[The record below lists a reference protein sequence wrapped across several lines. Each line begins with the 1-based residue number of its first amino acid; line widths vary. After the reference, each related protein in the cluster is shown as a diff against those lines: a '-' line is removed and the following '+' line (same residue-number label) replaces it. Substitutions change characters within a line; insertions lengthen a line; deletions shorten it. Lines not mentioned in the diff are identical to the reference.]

1 VKLELIKEK
10 QDEKAKV
17 NSEMLLSA
25 LKSGKTMHTESKKFN
40 LMPKTTG
47 FFKRNGSIPE
57 IGFEREIAE
66 VAFQLTDKK
75 QLPENVLKGTKG
87 YYVIQFKNRKISEPE
102 NFNKEKGDIKKRLL
116 EQKKSSIFGA
126 LLAQIKSRSEI
137 TIKEGF
143 LE

>member
-1 VKLELIKEK
+1 
-10 QDEKAKV
+10 
-17 NSEMLLSA
+17 
-25 LKSGKTMHTESKKFN
+25 MHTESKNFN
-40 LMPKTTG
+40 LTPKTTG

-57 IGFEREIAE
+57 IGFERGIAE

-75 QLPENVLKGTKG
+75 QLPENVLKASKG
-87 YYVIQFKNRKISEPE
+87 YYVIQFKDRKISTE
-102 NFNKEKGDIKKRLL
+102 NFNKEKGDIKNRLL
-116 EQKKSSIFGA
+116 EQKKSSIFDT